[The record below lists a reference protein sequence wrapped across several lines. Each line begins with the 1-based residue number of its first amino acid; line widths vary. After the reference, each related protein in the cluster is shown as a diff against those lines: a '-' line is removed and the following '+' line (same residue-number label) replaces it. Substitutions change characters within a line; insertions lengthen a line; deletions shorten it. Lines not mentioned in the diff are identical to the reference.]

1 MANITAVIKSV
12 LGDVTVI
19 RANGAMVKLNDG
31 DVISVGD
38 IITTGPN
45 GTATIEFP
53 QKNGQKLTEGTLR
66 NDSRILITSENNSTV
81 IEVQDGFFDRLS
93 DDQSLIKTTDAKP
106 SKLFGFFETNDLI
119 AVTAAVGPLAVFTAV
134 VAADVLDE
142 KGSTDTPS
150 NQSSGM
156 VTGLEGAP
164 APVATVADSF
174 GPLNGTILAGYD
186 ALLDTPLAP
195 LETTIESL
203 SGITIGLEPV
213 TDQIAELSAPLSP
226 LLTPLDSILV
236 GGIQSASPITNSIN
250 SFLSESVDLLG
261 VSLSPITDLTS
272 SVPATAISDQIGD
285 AVNSLAPSFVNGITE
300 ITSSLQ
306 PLIAP
311 LQDNLNQL
319 AVNGEFLTDS
329 LTQGAERLPVFT
341 SIISEIVV
349 DPVLNALQEGGSF
362 LTASQ
367 QTSEALSLINANLSG
382 GGSASVP
389 ISSTDSLFD
398 QVLPQNLTGS
408 TFI

>member
-1 MANITAVIKSV
+1 
-12 LGDVTVI
+12 
-19 RANGAMVKLNDG
+19 
-31 DVISVGD
+31 
-38 IITTGPN
+38 
-45 GTATIEFP
+45 
-53 QKNGQKLTEGTLR
+53 
-66 NDSRILITSENNSTV
+66 
-81 IEVQDGFFDRLS
+81 
-93 DDQSLIKTTDAKP
+93 
-106 SKLFGFFETNDLI
+106 
-119 AVTAAVGPLAVFTAV
+119 
-134 VAADVLDE
+134 
-142 KGSTDTPS
+142 
-150 NQSSGM
+150 
-156 VTGLEGAP
+156 
-164 APVATVADSF
+164 
-174 GPLNGTILAGYD
+174 
-186 ALLDTPLAP
+186 
-195 LETTIESL
+195 
-203 SGITIGLEPV
+203 
-213 TDQIAELSAPLSP
+213 
-226 LLTPLDSILV
+226 
-236 GGIQSASPITNSIN
+236 
-250 SFLSESVDLLG
+250 
-261 VSLSPITDLTS
+261 LTS